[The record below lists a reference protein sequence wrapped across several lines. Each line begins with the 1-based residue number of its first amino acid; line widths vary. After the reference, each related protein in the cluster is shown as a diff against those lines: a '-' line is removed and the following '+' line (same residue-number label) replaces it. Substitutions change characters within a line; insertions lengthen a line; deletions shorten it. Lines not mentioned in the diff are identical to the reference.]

1 MTDRKHKQSKA
12 KEVALFLAKG
22 LIVLIL
28 ALLPGVFIIVKFDP
42 YNFLGNQP
50 KPYIYIQNER
60 FQIPG
65 MARHEDYEI
74 AVLGTSMIEN
84 FSDSYL
90 SEKFGATALRL
101 PINASY
107 ITEQI
112 KVLDIVMKYRDVKT
126 VLWAIDYRTIDI
138 HAGDIYTKNN
148 AVFPEY
154 MYDEN
159 VLNDWRYI
167 VNHNNFYWALKQYRM
182 RKTGINPFNYM
193 ITDREEL
200 NTWNWKGTNKT
211 LIMQDYKELY
221 EGKKSLYDK
230 INGLPVEDVK
240 NTVDQTLVKAI
251 EKYPD
256 TEFKLFF
263 APKSILWFKLL
274 DQRGLLEKKL
284 EALTYVVDRLSA
296 YPNVEI
302 YNFQNVYEITE
313 NLDLYLDITHFNKT
327 GNYYMADAMA
337 EKRHLTDPDSFRKD
351 CDELILRVRSDEIEE
366 LARSALK

>member
-1 MTDRKHKQSKA
+1 MTDKKQKQSKL
-12 KEVALFLAKG
+12 KEVTLFLIKG

-28 ALLPGVFIIVKFDP
+28 ALLPGVLVVVKLDP
-42 YNFLGNQP
+42 YLFLGLQP

-65 MARHEDYEI
+65 MARHEDYDI
-74 AVLGTSMIEN
+74 AVIGTSMIEN

-112 KVLDIVMKYRDVKT
+112 KVLDIAKKYRDVKT

-138 HAGDIYTKNN
+138 NVGDVYSKN
-148 AVFPEY
+148 VKFPDY
-154 MYDEN
+154 MYDEKP
-159 VLNDWRYI
+159 LNDWKYI

-182 RKTGINPFNYM
+182 RRTGINPFNYM
-193 ITDREEL
+193 VTDRETL
-200 NTWNWKGTNKT
+200 NTWTWKGTNKA
-211 LIMQDYKELY
+211 LIVQDYKELY
-221 EGKKSLYDK
+221 EGRKSLYDK
-230 INGLPVEDVK
+230 INNLPIEVTK
-240 NTVDQTLVKAI
+240 NTVDQALIKAI
-251 EKYPD
+251 ERHPD
-256 TEFKLFF
+256 IEFKLFY

-274 DQRGLLEKKL
+274 DQRDILEKKL
-284 EALTYVVDRLSA
+284 EALTYVVDKVSA

-302 YNFQNVYEITE
+302 YNFQNVFELTE

-351 CDELILRVRSDEIEE
+351 CAELLSRVRSDEINE
-366 LARSALK
+366 LAETSLK